1 MKEILN
7 IENFDPMKVD
17 VSFLKEVSKQIPEEG
32 FMDPAMAEH
41 LATATL
47 KAADLC
53 IDLLGQSTLYLA
65 DCDARRRAAKAI
77 VIKRL
82 LDAKKPSTV
91 VKEIFA
97 DDPEYIKVSN
107 QYNQASALH
116 VWLENKHGA
125 LIKTH
130 HLCKDFIKKAETLQG
145 ASGWEPRTEET
156 PRASGKS
163 SWNV

>member
-7 IENFDPMKVD
+7 IENFDPLNVD
-17 VSFLKEVSKQIPEEG
+17 VSFLREVSEQIPDAG

-65 DCDARRRAAKAI
+65 DCDARKRATKAT
-77 VIKRL
+77 VIKKL
-82 LDAKKPSTV
+82 LDMKKPSTV

-97 DDPEYIKVSN
+97 DDDEFIAITNKH
-107 QYNQASALH
+107 NQATALH
-116 VWLENKHGA
+116 NWLENKHA
-125 LIKTH
+125 SLLKTH

-145 ASGWEPRTEET
+145 ASGWEPST
-156 PRASGKS
+156 PKELPTAGKS